1 MEDARN
7 EIWKS
12 SLSGLCKYPTST
24 HRRNNS
30 TREFSLTP
38 TPGLVV
44 FRHQKIW
51 GEFVISKNIFFLYF
65 VISLQ
70 IVTMIVYVYTY
81 LWHAGERYL
90 FINLLVLLVG
100 VGRGKQ

>member
-51 GEFVISKNIFFLYF
+51 GEFVIS
-65 VISLQ
+65 LQ